1 MSETIRSLF
10 SPSRP
15 IDRQIEKVIDYYA
28 QDEERLAKEISEY
41 EITENIESCFR
52 KFLEAYEEGV
62 TGGYV
67 PEVGIWVSGFYGSGK
82 SSFTKYLGT
91 ALNPERR
98 VGNTPFLEL
107 LCERFTHN
115 EVPALLRSVSKKHP
129 AAVVMLDLGAEQLIE
144 STAAPVTEVLYWK
157 VLQWVG
163 FSKEKKTAQLEFT
176 LERKGLL
183 DKFKE
188 KYRERYGADWFHIH
202 NDPLIGV
209 NRAAEIVPDVL
220 PDEFPTPDSFRS
232 LKFSEARDVRDLT
245 AEIIELVRKKT
256 GMENIIFFIDEA
268 GQYVAPR
275 GELILN
281 LDGMS
286 RNFRELGQG
295 KVWVVATGQQ
305 TLSEI
310 VEKALHNSA
319 ELNKLKD
326 RFPISIT
333 LEASDI
339 REITHRRLLEK
350 SEEGR
355 KKLEAMYDN
364 YGQSLITYTRLENTV
379 LYRSDPDH
387 ESFTRF
393 YPFLQ
398 QHFELLL
405 ELIRNLARST
415 GGIGLR
421 SAIRVIQDALVDKS
435 KVLPPNVTRLAD
447 RGISELATADQFY
460 DILRT
465 DISRDLPHVVK
476 NVAKTEQIFGS
487 SSWETK
493 VAKVVAVL
501 QVLDNFPRNYENIAA
516 LLFNKLGSAPCQGE
530 VQKAL
535 NSLVS
540 KQECGLIDDPQA
552 GGYIFLSDAVKP
564 IRDKRNSYVPTGN
577 ELTREEVGILK
588 DGTSDYPL
596 FRSQPSTRIEQVK
609 EVKATVKYGRTII
622 KGGKED
628 VEIRLEY
635 ATPESF
641 SRKREEFLVSTNAQ
655 AELKNTLI
663 LLVERRGQIDD
674 LLVEIVK
681 SEKTT
686 EEVDESTADRD
697 VTQYVRSER
706 RLAEN
711 YRSRAAKEI
720 ESAIM
725 EGLFIFKG
733 SPTPVREHGETL
745 DSAIG
750 KTLQK
755 TAKSVFSKYHLAPIR
770 PATDV
775 ASKFISVERL
785 DRMTSEKDPLHLVI
799 TSGSPRV
806 NIDHQALAEVQS
818 VIKKKVLEIGS
829 GRLQGSVIQDLFSS
843 PPYGWTRDTVRY
855 LIAALLRAGEIELHK
870 PGADAVIK
878 TAGKQAEEAF
888 KSTVEFNRVGVSIR
902 DTRPETEALE
912 RAAKSLEELFGDQVL
927 PLEDLISQNV
937 RKNMPGLFDKINSL
951 PYRLRLL
958 ELPGEER
965 AQQLLTDI
973 SDLRKGDAS
982 DAAAHLGGLDS
993 KLPQEIKWGKS
1004 VIEALD
1010 SGAENEI
1017 RKAKDLMKVL
1027 NELETMFPGTLHDF
1041 LNEEDMESLNEVLQ
1055 SESFY
1060 KKLPD
1065 MRAIIRK
1072 TEERICNHY
1081 RHEKQRY
1088 EEEIKK
1094 FKTSLERMQGWANL
1108 TEDERADVLSQ
1119 LEPNLPPEA
1128 NNTNPAQ
1135 SLKLG
1140 ITRRQTLP
1148 TLFESLKKIVQ
1159 EAEKPIHVTGEGD
1172 DPDAD
1177 DERVV
1182 LAGELVEPWI
1192 IENEDDINN
1201 WVETLKIKI
1210 TDLLK
1215 HEKRVRIEK

>member
-1 MSETIRSLF
+1 MSKTIRNLF

-41 EITENIESCFR
+41 EVTENIELCFR

-62 TGGYV
+62 SGGYV

-91 ALNPERR
+91 ALNPERK

-107 LCERFTHN
+107 LCDRFTN
-115 EVPALLRSVSKKHP
+115 KEVPALLRSVSKKHP

-157 VLQWVG
+157 VLQWAG
-163 FSKEKKTAQLEFT
+163 FSKEKKNAQLEFT
-176 LERKGLL
+176 LERRGLL
-183 DKFKE
+183 EQFEE
-188 KYRERYGADWFHIH
+188 KYRERYGADWLDIH

-220 PDEFPTPDSFRS
+220 PDEFPTPGSFRS
-232 LKFSEARDVRDLT
+232 LKFSEARDVRDLA

-256 GMENIIFFIDEA
+256 GLENIIFFIDEA

-286 RNFRELGQG
+286 RNFRGLGEG

-355 KKLEAMYDN
+355 NKLEALYDSH
-364 YGQSLITYTRLENTV
+364 GQSLITYTRLENTA

-393 YPFLQ
+393 YPFLP

-435 KVLPPNVTRLAD
+435 KVLPPDAIKLAD
-447 RGISELATADQFY
+447 REVGELATADHFY

-476 NVAKTEQIFGS
+476 NVAKAEQIFGS
-487 SSWETK
+487 SSWESR

-501 QVLDNFPRNYENIAA
+501 QVLDNFPRNSENIAA
-516 LLFNKLGSAPCQGE
+516 LLFNKLDLEPCLVA
-530 VQKAL
+530 VQDAL
-535 NSLVS
+535 NNLVS

-564 IRDKRNSYVPTGN
+564 IRDKRNSYIPSGN
-577 ELTREEVGILK
+577 EIIREEVGILK
-588 DGTSDYPL
+588 EGTADYPL
-596 FRSQPSTRIEQVK
+596 FRSQPSTRIERVK
-609 EVKATVKYGRTII
+609 EVKATVKYGRTIV
-622 KGGKED
+622 KGGKD
-628 VEIRLEY
+628 DIEIRLEY

-641 SRKREEFLVSTNAQ
+641 SRKREEYLVSTNAQ
-655 AELKNTLI
+655 TELRNTLI
-663 LLVERRGQIDD
+663 LLVERREQIDD

-681 SEKTT
+681 SEQTT

-697 VTQYVRSER
+697 VAQYVRSER
-706 RLAEN
+706 RLAES

-720 ESAIM
+720 TSAMM

-733 SPTPVREHGETL
+733 TPTPVREYGETL
-745 DSAIG
+745 DPVIG
-750 KTLQK
+750 KALQK
-755 TAKSVFSKYHLAPIR
+755 TAENVFSKFYLAPIR

-785 DRMTSEKDPLHLVI
+785 DRMTFEKDPLHLVVT
-799 TSGSPRV
+799 TSSPRV
-806 NIDHQALAEVQS
+806 DTDHQVLAEVQR
-818 VIKKKVLEIGS
+818 VINVKVSEVGS
-829 GRLQGSVIQDLFSS
+829 GRLPGSVIQDIFSS

-855 LIAALLRAGEIELHK
+855 LFAALLRAGEIELHK

-888 KSTVEFNRVGVSIR
+888 KSTVEFNRVGISIR
-902 DTRPETEALE
+902 DTRPEPEALD
-912 RAAKSLEELFGDQVL
+912 RAARSLEEIFGDQVL

-937 RKNMPGLFDKINSL
+937 RKNMPGLYDKLNSL

-958 ELPGEER
+958 GLPGEER
-965 AQQLLTDI
+965 AQQLLTDV

-982 DAAAHLGGLDS
+982 DAAAHLGGIDS

-1004 VIEALD
+1004 VIDTLD
-1010 SGAENEI
+1010 SGVEAEI
-1017 RKAKDLMKVL
+1017 LKAIDLMKVL
-1027 NELETMFPGTLHDF
+1027 NELEETFPGTFHTILS
-1041 LNEEDMESLNEVLQ
+1041 EEDKESLDEIIQ

-1060 KKLPD
+1060 EKIPD
-1065 MRAIIRK
+1065 LRVIIRK
-1072 TEERICNHY
+1072 TEERICSQY
-1081 RHEKQRY
+1081 IHEKQQY
-1088 EEEIKK
+1088 EEELKQ
-1094 FKTSLERMQGWANL
+1094 FKSGLERMQGWVNL
-1108 TEDERADVLSQ
+1108 TEEERADILSK
-1119 LEPNLPPEA
+1119 LETNLPPEA
-1128 NNTNPAQ
+1128 DAQNPAQ
-1135 SLKLG
+1135 SLKLA
-1140 ITRRQTLP
+1140 ITRKQTLP
-1148 TLFESLKKIVQ
+1148 ALYESQKKRVQ
-1159 EAEKPIHVTGEGD
+1159 EAEKSNYVISDGD
-1172 DPDAD
+1172 DPDAG
-1177 DERVV
+1177 DERVI
-1182 LAGELVEPWI
+1182 LAGELVEPWV
-1192 IENEDDINN
+1192 IENQDDLNN
-1201 WVETLKIKI
+1201 WMEKLKTKI
-1210 TDLLK
+1210 TELLK
-1215 HEKRVRIEK
+1215 NKKRIRIEK